1 MTCYLTLPG
10 LSSISGKWGF
20 KKSLIRL
27 WQGLM
32 HVTCLMHVTVLETES
47 TREILAIII
56 PPPGSC
62 SKNLS

>member
-1 MTCYLTLPG
+1 
-10 LSSISGKWGF
+10 
-20 KKSLIRL
+20 
-27 WQGLM
+27 M